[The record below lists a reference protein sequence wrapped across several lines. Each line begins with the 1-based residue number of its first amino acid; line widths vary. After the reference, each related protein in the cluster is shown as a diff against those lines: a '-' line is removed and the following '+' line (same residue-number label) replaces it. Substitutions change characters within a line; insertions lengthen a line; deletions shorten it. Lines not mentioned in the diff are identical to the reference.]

1 MDKPSNVTRLSSGR
15 GPKGLVAKSKLWIE
29 DENGEAVF
37 GEGRLRILEAIEK
50 HGSIHAA
57 SKELQMSYR
66 ALWGKIQTTERRL
79 GQSLLQ
85 RQTGGIKG
93 GGSVL
98 TPFAKQI
105 IERFKKM
112 KGLTEKALDGFFED
126 FFVSDKSGKE

>member
-1 MDKPSNVTRLSSGR
+1 MDNASNETKPLSGR
-15 GPKGLVAKSKLWIE
+15 RSKGLVAKSKMWIE

-57 SKELQMSYR
+57 AQELQMSYR

-79 GQSLLQ
+79 GQSLLE
-85 RQTGGIKG
+85 RKTGGVKG
-93 GGSVL
+93 GGSAL

-105 IERFKKM
+105 IERFKKF
-112 KGLTEKALDGFFED
+112 KSLTETAMDGFFED
-126 FFVSDKSGKE
+126 FFPSDKSSGE